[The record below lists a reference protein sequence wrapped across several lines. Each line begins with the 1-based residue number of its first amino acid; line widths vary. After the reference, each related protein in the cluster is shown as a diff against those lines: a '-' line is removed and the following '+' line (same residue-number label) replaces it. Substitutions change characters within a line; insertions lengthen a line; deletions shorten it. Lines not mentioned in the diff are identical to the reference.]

1 MKRENFSNSFNKGMI
16 KDIHPSL
23 QPNNSAK
30 HAENM
35 NIYNFDGAAFVMT
48 TALGNEYKTKLTDGF
63 VPLGVTVVSN
73 VAYII
78 SYNPTTGEGEI
89 GMFPSPDYSTIPR
102 PQAGTADVP
111 TTKRD
116 YVYEY
121 SPLYN
126 FVTSSAPNVLAP
138 LRSSLFNF
146 DGRPISV
153 TGRVNYDNSV
163 ILYMTDGVTPIK
175 RIVTNVRVFPD
186 YMQLSDLY
194 YSEDDFNDLIQLS
207 GFPDKMPNIEYVTQ
221 RQGKLPYGRYYYHLY
236 YVSKKGIR
244 TPIVASSAPFDVLKN
259 PNTNTARAEPSGMDV
274 FGTYERKSSGLSNVF
289 RVNSLS
295 EEYDYLR
302 VVVEYIRDY
311 TGERDYYEIN
321 SNYAISGSS
330 IEIEHTFLEEKIG
343 VPPEIIN
350 ELRSYSYVCNDLTQ
364 ANSRLILANI
374 KEVSYSDRV
383 MDYLKEYVDNIGFSW
398 EARRYPL
405 NFNFLNGY
413 IKISSFESPFSEPAN
428 IHNNVGYMFHEC
440 YDFAVE
446 FVLKGGVRTSAI
458 RKGAYY
464 TGIEPFYNNVSNNES
479 KYILYYPNFVLPNL
493 NSLSQETAEFIRDN
507 VIAIR
512 FLRAER
518 NKYKEALGLLVNMF
532 AVNDTVWHQDAI
544 GVLSAF
550 EKKGVNLNQL
560 NVNDTRSDP
569 VAQSVLAQNSYF
581 APFPIGYFVGMTPW
595 GLRSVVLSNYLISKN
610 CAFYSPDIDYRGLD
624 LNSMSFFYKKVFDL
638 RFILSDKAI
647 GEETFSLGF
656 ANNTVETNKVNSF
669 HTFVQ
674 SPLALPLVNYDPNG
688 PSEGM
693 CRMAYHIYGSN
704 VPNPLDKGVAYVTR
718 PGDSD
723 KAIFNISG
731 GVDEYTKGVGLK
743 NDAIVFSPYH
753 SIVMD
758 NNAVLDAYSTVK
770 ISIPTSKIDACLL
783 FDSITRWYVVYL
795 PNSSDSLVLPDKH
808 PFVGVQWEQINYD
821 DPDPIHGDSNPGDIE
836 PQYEDRYFT
845 FNGVKM
851 RVGAI
856 LNYNIPPAPESLY
869 PSISTRKYSYISRY
883 YNLEEIKNG
892 TSIKCAMGDTYVTPY
907 IYKIYGLEKSIGGV
921 FVACF
926 LHSTVNMHHLMPDY
940 ANNMFSY
947 HFSSDIETGD
957 FNKVKMPNRVK
968 YALNARQTNLSMPSL
983 SSSYFNIY
991 DPNPFDAFR
1000 GSNYPARIMHSD
1012 RQLASSPLDNYSVIR
1027 PNAYQDYD
1035 TTLGDGIAIRSW
1047 NEKLIFVQENG
1058 ISFIPLDEKKA
1069 FSQDGDLIISGKS
1082 GLGEIST
1089 AISRIYG
1096 SQHRDSVIT
1105 TPMGVYGFDWRRREA
1120 WRVGTNGLEL
1130 LSRHKIGSF
1139 LLDKYINQYEG
1150 IGGCRIITSYDP
1162 YYRYVF
1168 FSIIQDVIKNEE
1180 GVDVGCEGFTLAFS
1194 EEMDSW
1200 VGFFSFL
1207 PYAAFA
1213 IGSDYYTIPHYTITD
1228 IERGVNNGIYHHL
1241 NHSKY
1246 ERYSNNIN
1254 QQVGKYYGSTY
1265 ECVVRFVVNPDG
1277 YTQKVFDA
1285 LTIISNK
1292 SYPVRT
1298 KYTIYDDY
1306 GQEIETEI
1314 IYNDGKPQN
1323 VVNRLANIFK
1333 YRENIVYSSIPKVKV
1348 NGVGRQRQRDKYIE
1362 IELAYRGSWTEIQGI
1377 ITAYRKSMV

>member
-1 MKRENFSNSFNKGMI
+1 MRRENFSNSFNKGMI

-23 QPNNSAK
+23 QPNNSAR

-89 GMFPSPDYSTIPR
+89 GMFPSPDYSTILR

-126 FVTSSAPNVLAP
+126 FVTPSAPNVLSP

-163 ILYMTDGVTPIK
+163 ILYMTDGVNPIK

-221 RQGKLPYGRYYYHLY
+221 RQGKLPYGRYYYHVY
-236 YVSKKGIR
+236 YLSKKGIK
-244 TPIVASSAPFDVLKN
+244 TPIVASSAPFDVLNN
-259 PNTNTARAEPSGMDV
+259 PDTSTARAEPSGMDV
-274 FGTYERKSSGLSNVF
+274 YGTYERKSSGLSNVF

-321 SNYAISGSS
+321 SNYVINGST
-330 IEIEHTFLEEKIG
+330 IEIEHTFLEERMS
-343 VPPEIIN
+343 VAPEIIN
-350 ELRSYSYVCNDLTQ
+350 ELRSYSYTCNDLTQ
-364 ANSRLILANI
+364 ASSRLLLANI
-374 KEVSYSDRV
+374 KDTAYSNQV
-383 MDYLKEYVDNIGFSW
+383 INYLKEYVERIVVDWERVGYLMRYITSSDNTNSYGMVRKTLLLYSQFSN
-398 EARRYPL
+398 P
-405 NFNFLNGY
+405 GT
-413 IKISSFESPFSEPAN
+413 
-428 IHNNVGYMFHEC
+428 IHNSTGYMFDEC

-446 FVLKGGVRTSAI
+446 FILRGGVRTSAI
-458 RKGAYY
+458 RIGAFFTPSDFFANHYY
-464 TGIEPFYNNVSNNES
+464 GSLY
-479 KYILYYPNFVLPNL
+479 YLYYPKFTLPNI
-493 NSLSQETAEFIRDN
+493 NSLSQAAADFIRDN

-518 NKYKEALGLLVNMF
+518 QKYKEAIGLVVNMY
-532 AVNDTVWHQDAI
+532 AVNDNVWHPDARGI
-544 GVLSAF
+544 LEALRF
-550 EKKGVNLNQL
+550 KGVNLAEL
-560 NVNDTRSDP
+560 NVGDARTDDN
-569 VAQSVLAQNSYF
+569 AQSILNTYSFF
-581 APFPIGYFVGMTPW
+581 APFPMGYFAGITKS
-595 GLRSVVLSNYLISKN
+595 GLRSACITAHLASRN
-610 CAFYSPDIDYRGLD
+610 CAFYSPDVEYRGLD
-624 LNSMSFFYKKVFDL
+624 LNGRSFFYKQVLDL
-638 RFILSDKAI
+638 RFDFRDWSR
-647 GEETFSLGF
+647 GESGF
-656 ANNTVETNKVNSF
+656 AEFSGTSTWAYGTNHVSAF
-669 HTFVQ
+669 HTFIQ
-674 SPLALPLVNYDPNG
+674 SSNSGNSSIYDLYGDNVG
-688 PSEGM
+688 
-693 CRMAYHIYGSN
+693 CKMAYHSYGNS
-704 VPNPLDKGVAYVTR
+704 VPNPLDRGVSYVA
-718 PGDSD
+718 PNNNPNN
-723 KAIFNISG
+723 AFLNITGQSGPYQG
-731 GVDEYTKGVGLK
+731 GVPMSG
-743 NDAIVFSPYH
+743 DALVFSPYH
-753 SIVMD
+753 SIILE
-758 NNAVLDAYSTVK
+758 NNYTLNTYSGLSVSDATQIK
-770 ISIPTSKIDACLL
+770 DACVL
-783 FDSITRWYVVYL
+783 FFKDDGAGPYVYADRNVIMSYTSGFVNYRLDNDTWKVY
-795 PNSSDSLVLPDKH
+795 
-808 PFVGVQWEQINYD
+808 
-821 DPDPIHGDSNPGDIE
+821 
-836 PQYEDRYFT
+836 T
-845 FNGVKM
+845 FDGYKM
-851 RVGAI
+851 KVGAI
-856 LNYNIPPAPESLY
+856 TNYRSRPQVDTLY
-869 PSISTRKYSYISRY
+869 PEGAVRSYSYISRY
-883 YNLEEIKNG
+883 YNLGEINNG
-892 TSIKCAMGDTYVTPY
+892 ASITCAMGDTYITPF
-907 IYKIYGLEKSIGGV
+907 IYKIYGIEKSIGGV
-921 FVACF
+921 FIACF
-926 LHSTVNMHHLMPDY
+926 LPSTVNIHHLMPDY

-947 HFSSDIETGD
+947 HFSDDTNIGKFVD
-957 FNKVKMPNRVK
+957 VYMPKRVK
-968 YALNARQTNLSMPSL
+968 YALTSKQSNFSMPSL
-983 SSSYFNIY
+983 PSSYFNIY
-991 DPNPFDAFR
+991 DSNPFEAFR
-1000 GSNYPARIMHSD
+1000 ANHYPARIMHSD

-1035 TTLGDGIAIRSW
+1035 TTLGEGIAIRSW

-1058 ISFIPLDEKKA
+1058 ISLIPLDEKKA
-1069 FSQDGDLIISGKS
+1069 FSEDGDVIITGKS

-1089 AISRIYG
+1089 AVSRIYG

-1120 WRVGTNGLEL
+1120 WRFGANGLEL

-1362 IELAYRGSWTEIQGI
+1362 IELAYRGTWTEIQGI